1 MLTKKHVTKKNHQAS
16 KKAAKK
22 AVKKAVPIA
31 APAPIEIPKVD
42 YKGIRT
48 LAFDIGGSGLKCSLL
63 DEKGNML
70 TPRVRLATPK
80 PCPPK
85 VLLEKF
91 NELTA
96 QLPRYDRLSVGFPG
110 VIRHGRTLTGVNL
123 GGDVWRNYDLR
134 AALQKL
140 TGKPVVVINDADM
153 QGLGAI
159 KGKGVE
165 MVITLGTGVGSAL
178 FEDGRLAPHLEL
190 GHAPFREGQTFEEQL
205 GNIAF
210 EEVGP
215 VRWKK
220 RLKKAIAFWH
230 TLTHYDTLYLGGG
243 NTEHIRFKLPVNIQ
257 IVSNTFGIMGG
268 IWVWKDANL
277 KDGIQK

>member
-1 MLTKKHVTKKNHQAS
+1 MPAKKS
-16 KKAAKK
+16 AKK
-22 AVKKAVPIA
+22 AVAKATKKTTKKPAKKAAPTA
-31 APAPIEIPKVD
+31 APAPVEIPKVD

-70 TPRVRLATPK
+70 TPRVRVATPK

-96 QLPRYDRLSVGFPG
+96 QLPRYDRISVGFPG

-134 AALQKL
+134 AALQKF
-140 TGKPVVVINDADM
+140 TGKPVIVINDADM

-165 MVITLGTGVGSAL
+165 MVVTLGTGVGSAL

-205 GNIAF
+205 GNKAF

-215 VRWKK
+215 VRWNK

>member
-1 MLTKKHVTKKNHQAS
+1 MPAKKFAKKAVV
-16 KKAAKK
+16 KAAKK
-22 AVKKAVPIA
+22 APKKPAKQAAPTA

-91 NELTA
+91 TELTA
-96 QLPRYDRLSVGFPG
+96 QLPRYDRISVGFPG

-140 TGKPVVVINDADM
+140 TGKPVVVINDADCR
-153 QGLGAI
+153 A
-159 KGKGVE
+159 
-165 MVITLGTGVGSAL
+165 SA
-178 FEDGRLAPHLEL
+178 RS
-190 GHAPFREGQTFEEQL
+190 
-205 GNIAF
+205 
-210 EEVGP
+210 
-215 VRWKK
+215 
-220 RLKKAIAFWH
+220 KAKA
-230 TLTHYDTLYLGGG
+230 
-243 NTEHIRFKLPVNIQ
+243 
-257 IVSNTFGIMGG
+257 
-268 IWVWKDANL
+268 
-277 KDGIQK
+277 